1 MPYILK
7 DVCSVHEGGQVIMLH
22 LKNKVAC
29 GHFINKMNEFS
40 IVILITVIL
49 IVIVLF
55 NTAKVVPQRQEYIVE
70 RLGKFSRTLSA
81 GLHLLVPFL
90 DVVKYKRTL
99 KEEVFEVSKQNC
111 ITKDNVALG
120 IDGVLYLQVMNSKL
134 SCYGIDDYRL
144 AAQNLAQTSLR
155 SVIGKM
161 DLDKTFE
168 ERETL
173 NQAVVAA
180 VDEAAQNWGI
190 KVLRYEVKD
199 IEVSPD
205 IMNAMEKQMTAER
218 DKRAAIAQSEGERQS
233 KINLAEGEKEQ
244 SILTSEGQK
253 QELINN
259 AEGLAA
265 EIKLKADATAEAI
278 TKVAKALNQEGGEQA
293 ANLEV
298 AKQYVSEFGNLAKE
312 NNTLIIPSDVNNLSS
327 MVATAMSVIEKTK
340 KK

>member
-1 MPYILK
+1 M
-7 DVCSVHEGGQVIMLH
+7 G
-22 LKNKVAC
+22 
-29 GHFINKMNEFS
+29 EFS
-40 IVILITVIL
+40 IVVIISVLLLVYIL
-49 IVIVLF
+49 F
-55 NTAKVVPQRQEYIVE
+55 KTARVVPQRQEFIVE

-81 GLHLLVPFL
+81 GLHILIPFL

-120 IDGVLYLQVMNSKL
+120 IDGVLYLQVMDSKL

-199 IEVSPD
+199 IEVSSD

-259 AEGLAA
+259 AEGIAA
-265 EIKLKADATAEAI
+265 EIKLKADATANAI
-278 TKVAKALNQEGGEQA
+278 TKVAEALNKKGGEEA

-298 AKQYVSEFGNLAKE
+298 AKQYVKEFGNIAKE
-312 NNTLIIPSDVNNLSS
+312 SNTLIIPSDVNNISS
-327 MVATAMSVIEKTK
+327 MLATAMSVINKTK
-340 KK
+340 KKK

>member
-1 MPYILK
+1 M
-7 DVCSVHEGGQVIMLH
+7 S
-22 LKNKVAC
+22 
-29 GHFINKMNEFS
+29 EFS
-40 IVILITVIL
+40 IVIIISVVLLVI
-49 IVIVLF
+49 ILF
-55 NTAKVVPQRQEYIVE
+55 KTAKIVPQRQEFIVE

-81 GLHLLVPFL
+81 GLHILIPFL
-90 DVVKYKRTL
+90 DVVRYKRTL
-99 KEEVFEVSKQNC
+99 KEQVFEIDKQNS
-111 ITKDNVALG
+111 ITRDNVALG
-120 IDGVLYLQVMNSKL
+120 IDGVLYLQVTDSKL
-134 SCYGIDDYRL
+134 SCYGIEDYKI

-233 KINLAEGEKEQ
+233 KINAAQGEKEH

-253 QELINN
+253 QELINK
-259 AEGLAA
+259 AEGAAA

-278 TKVAKALNQEGGEQA
+278 IKVAESLNKKGGEQA
-293 ANLEV
+293 ARLEV
-298 AKQYVSEFGNLAKE
+298 AKQYIKEFGNLAKE
-312 NNTLIIPSDVNNLSS
+312 NNTLIIPSDVSNVAS
-327 MVATAMSVIEKTK
+327 MVATAMSVIDKTK

>member
-1 MPYILK
+1 M
-7 DVCSVHEGGQVIMLH
+7 SEF
-22 LKNKVAC
+22 A
-29 GHFINKMNEFS
+29 INQFS
-40 IVILITVIL
+40 IVIIISVVLLVI
-49 IVIVLF
+49 ILF
-55 NTAKVVPQRQEYIVE
+55 KTARIVPQREEFIVE

-81 GLHLLVPFL
+81 GLHILIPFL

-99 KEEVFEVSKQNC
+99 KEQVFEVDKQNS
-111 ITKDNVALG
+111 ITRDNVALV
-120 IDGVLYLQVMNSKL
+120 IDGVLYLQVTDSKL
-134 SCYGIDDYRL
+134 SCYGIDDYRI

-233 KINLAEGEKEQ
+233 KINFAQGEKEH

-253 QELINN
+253 QELINK
-259 AEGLAA
+259 AEGAAA

-278 TKVAKALNQEGGEQA
+278 VKVAESLNKKGGEQA

-298 AKQYVSEFGNLAKE
+298 AKQYIEEFGNLAKE
-312 NNTLIIPSDVNNLSS
+312 NNTLIIPSDVSNVAS
-327 MVATAMSVIEKTK
+327 MVATAMSVIDKTK

>member
-1 MPYILK
+1 
-7 DVCSVHEGGQVIMLH
+7 
-22 LKNKVAC
+22 
-29 GHFINKMNEFS
+29 MNEFS
-40 IVILITVIL
+40 ILILITVIL

-90 DVVKYKRTL
+90 DVVRYKRTL

-120 IDGVLYLQVMNSKL
+120 IDGVLYLQVMDSKL

-199 IEVSPD
+199 IED
-205 IMNAMEKQMTAER
+205 
-218 DKRAAIAQSEGERQS
+218 
-233 KINLAEGEKEQ
+233 
-244 SILTSEGQK
+244 
-253 QELINN
+253 ELS
-259 AEGLAA
+259 
-265 EIKLKADATAEAI
+265 TC
-278 TKVAKALNQEGGEQA
+278 
-293 ANLEV
+293 
-298 AKQYVSEFGNLAKE
+298 
-312 NNTLIIPSDVNNLSS
+312 
-327 MVATAMSVIEKTK
+327 K
-340 KK
+340 K

>member
-1 MPYILK
+1 
-7 DVCSVHEGGQVIMLH
+7 
-22 LKNKVAC
+22 
-29 GHFINKMNEFS
+29 MNEFS

-90 DVVKYKRTL
+90 DVVRYKRTL

-278 TKVAKALNQEGGEQA
+278 TKVAVALNQEGGEQA

-312 NNTLIIPSDVNNLSS
+312 NNTLIIPSDVNNVSS
-327 MVATAMSVIEKTK
+327 MLATAMSVIDKTK

>member
-1 MPYILK
+1 M
-7 DVCSVHEGGQVIMLH
+7 G
-22 LKNKVAC
+22 
-29 GHFINKMNEFS
+29 EFS
-40 IVILITVIL
+40 IVVIISVALLIIIL
-49 IVIVLF
+49 F
-55 NTAKVVPQRQEYIVE
+55 KTARVVPQRQEYIVE

-81 GLHLLVPFL
+81 GLHILIPFL
-90 DVVKYKRTL
+90 DVVRYKRTL

-120 IDGVLYLQVMNSKL
+120 IDGVLYLQVMDSKL

-233 KINLAEGEKEQ
+233 KINLAQGEKEQ

-265 EIKLKADATAEAI
+265 EIKLKANATAEAI
-278 TKVAKALNQEGGEQA
+278 SKVAESLNKKGGEQA

-298 AKQYVSEFGNLAKE
+298 AKQYVKEFGNLAKE
-312 NNTLIIPSDVNNLSS
+312 NNTLIIPSDVNNISS
-327 MVATAMSVIEKTK
+327 MVATAMSVIDKTK

>member
-1 MPYILK
+1 MNDFSVVIIISVAFFIFILFK
-7 DVCSVHEGGQVIMLH
+7 
-22 LKNKVAC
+22 
-29 GHFINKMNEFS
+29 
-40 IVILITVIL
+40 
-49 IVIVLF
+49 
-55 NTAKVVPQRQEYIVE
+55 TARVVPQRKEYIVE
-70 RLGKFSRTLSA
+70 RLGKYNRTLSA
-81 GLHLLVPFL
+81 GLHILIPFL
-90 DVVKYKRTL
+90 DVVRYIRTL

-120 IDGVLYLQVMNSKL
+120 IDGVLYLQVMDSKL

-233 KINLAEGEKEQ
+233 KINLAQGEKEQ

-278 TKVAKALNQEGGEQA
+278 SKVAESLNKKGGEQA

-298 AKQYVSEFGNLAKE
+298 AKQYVKEFGNLAKE
-312 NNTLIIPSDVNNLSS
+312 NNTLIIPSDVNNISS
-327 MVATAMSVIEKTK
+327 MVATAMSVIDKTK

>member
-1 MPYILK
+1 M
-7 DVCSVHEGGQVIMLH
+7 G
-22 LKNKVAC
+22 
-29 GHFINKMNEFS
+29 EFS
-40 IVILITVIL
+40 IV
-49 IVIVLF
+49 VIVSVALLIIILF
-55 NTAKVVPQRQEYIVE
+55 KTARIVPQRQEYIVE
-70 RLGKFSRTLSA
+70 RLGKFSKTLSA
-81 GLHLLVPFL
+81 GLHILIPFL
-90 DVVKYKRTL
+90 DVVRYKRTL

-120 IDGVLYLQVMNSKL
+120 IDGVLYLQVMDSKL

-233 KINLAEGEKEQ
+233 KINLAQGEKEQ

-278 TKVAKALNQEGGEQA
+278 SKVAESLNKKGGEQA

-298 AKQYVSEFGNLAKE
+298 AKQYVKEFGNLAKE
-312 NNTLIIPSDVNNLSS
+312 NNTLIIPSDVNNVSS
-327 MVATAMSVIEKTK
+327 MIATAMSVIDKTK

>member
-1 MPYILK
+1 M
-7 DVCSVHEGGQVIMLH
+7 S
-22 LKNKVAC
+22 
-29 GHFINKMNEFS
+29 EFS
-40 IVILITVIL
+40 IVIIISVVLLVI
-49 IVIVLF
+49 ILF
-55 NTAKVVPQRQEYIVE
+55 KTAKVVPQREEFIVE

-81 GLHLLVPFL
+81 GLHILIPFL

-99 KEEVFEVSKQNC
+99 KEQVFEVDKQNS
-111 ITKDNVALG
+111 ITRDNVALI
-120 IDGVLYLQVMNSKL
+120 IDGVLYLQVTNSKL
-134 SCYGIDDYRL
+134 SCYGIEDYVI
-144 AAQNLAQTSLR
+144 AATNLAQTSLR

-233 KINLAEGEKEQ
+233 KINAAQGEKEH

-253 QELINN
+253 QELINK
-259 AEGLAA
+259 AEGTAA
-265 EIKLKADATAEAI
+265 EIKLKADATADAI
-278 TKVAKALNQEGGEQA
+278 IKVAEALNKKGGEQA
-293 ANLEV
+293 ASLEV
-298 AKQYVSEFGNLAKE
+298 AKQYIKEFGNLAKE
-312 NNTLIIPSDVNNLSS
+312 NNTLIIPSDVSNISS
-327 MVATAMSVIEKTK
+327 MLATAMSVIDKTK

>member
-1 MPYILK
+1 
-7 DVCSVHEGGQVIMLH
+7 
-22 LKNKVAC
+22 
-29 GHFINKMNEFS
+29 MNEFS
-40 IVILITVIL
+40 ILILITVIL

-55 NTAKVVPQRQEYIVE
+55 NTAKVVPLRQVYIVE

-90 DVVKYKRTL
+90 DVVRYKRTL

-120 IDGVLYLQVMNSKL
+120 IDGVLYLQVMDSKL

>member
-1 MPYILK
+1 M
-7 DVCSVHEGGQVIMLH
+7 S
-22 LKNKVAC
+22 
-29 GHFINKMNEFS
+29 EFS
-40 IVILITVIL
+40 IVVIISVVFLVIIL
-49 IVIVLF
+49 F
-55 NTAKVVPQRQEYIVE
+55 KTARVVPQRQEFLVE
-70 RLGKFSRTLSA
+70 RLGKFSKTLSA
-81 GLHLLVPFL
+81 GLHILIPFL
-90 DVVKYKRTL
+90 DVIRYKRTL
-99 KEEVFEVSKQNC
+99 KEQVFEVSKQNS
-111 ITKDNVALG
+111 ITRDNVALV
-120 IDGVLYLQVMNSKL
+120 IDGVLYLQVTNSKL
-134 SCYGIDDYRL
+134 SCYGIEDYVI
-144 AAQNLAQTSLR
+144 AATNLAQTSLR

-199 IEVSPD
+199 IEVSPP
-205 IMNAMEKQMTAER
+205 IMKAMEKQMSAER

-233 KINLAEGEKEQ
+233 KINFAQGEKEH

-253 QELINN
+253 QELINK
-259 AEGLAA
+259 AEGAAA

-278 TKVAKALNQEGGEQA
+278 MKVAEALNKKGGEQA

-298 AKQYVSEFGNLAKE
+298 AKQYVKEFGNLAKE
-312 NNTLIIPSDVNNLSS
+312 NNTLIIPGDVSNVAS
-327 MVATAMSVIEKTK
+327 MVATAMSVIDKTK

>member
-1 MPYILK
+1 M
-7 DVCSVHEGGQVIMLH
+7 G
-22 LKNKVAC
+22 
-29 GHFINKMNEFS
+29 EFS
-40 IVILITVIL
+40 IVVIISVALLIIIL
-49 IVIVLF
+49 F
-55 NTAKVVPQRQEYIVE
+55 KTARVVPQRQEYIVE
-70 RLGKFSRTLSA
+70 RLGKFSKTLSA

-90 DVVKYKRTL
+90 DVVRYKRTL

-120 IDGVLYLQVMNSKL
+120 IDGVLYLQVMDSKL

-233 KINLAEGEKEQ
+233 KINLAQGEKEQ

-278 TKVAKALNQEGGEQA
+278 SKVAESLNKKGGEQA

-298 AKQYVSEFGNLAKE
+298 AKQYVKEFGNLAKE
-312 NNTLIIPSDVNNLSS
+312 NNTLIIPSDVNNISS
-327 MVATAMSVIEKTK
+327 MLATAMSVIDKTK

>member
-1 MPYILK
+1 
-7 DVCSVHEGGQVIMLH
+7 
-22 LKNKVAC
+22 
-29 GHFINKMNEFS
+29 MNEFS
-40 IVILITVIL
+40 ILILITVIL

-90 DVVKYKRTL
+90 DVVRYKRTL

-120 IDGVLYLQVMNSKL
+120 IDGVLYLQVMDSKL

-233 KINLAEGEKEQ
+233 KINLAEGDKEQ

>member
-1 MPYILK
+1 M
-7 DVCSVHEGGQVIMLH
+7 D
-22 LKNKVAC
+22 
-29 GHFINKMNEFS
+29 
-40 IVILITVIL
+40 
-49 IVIVLF
+49 
-55 NTAKVVPQRQEYIVE
+55 
-70 RLGKFSRTLSA
+70 
-81 GLHLLVPFL
+81 
-90 DVVKYKRTL
+90 
-99 KEEVFEVSKQNC
+99 
-111 ITKDNVALG
+111 
-120 IDGVLYLQVMNSKL
+120 SKL

>member
-1 MPYILK
+1 MT
-7 DVCSVHEGGQVIMLH
+7 
-22 LKNKVAC
+22 
-29 GHFINKMNEFS
+29 EFS
-40 IVILITVIL
+40 IV
-49 IVIVLF
+49 VIVSVVFLVIILLK
-55 NTAKVVPQRQEYIVE
+55 TARIVPQKSEFVIE
-70 RLGKFSRTLSA
+70 RLGKYKKVLDA
-81 GLHLLVPFL
+81 GFHLLFPFL
-90 DVVKYKRTL
+90 DVVKYKRSL

-120 IDGVLYLQVMNSKL
+120 IDGVLYLQVMDTKL
-134 SCYGIDDYRL
+134 SCYGIDDYRV

-173 NQAVVAA
+173 NQEVVAA

-218 DKRAAIAQSEGERQS
+218 DKRAAIAKSEGERQS
-233 KINLAEGEKEQ
+233 KINYAQGEKEN
-244 SILTSEGQK
+244 SILTSEGYK
-253 QELINN
+253 QELINK
-259 AEGLAA
+259 AEGSAA
-265 EIKLKADATAEAI
+265 EIKLNADATADAIAIVSEALM
-278 TKVAKALNQEGGEQA
+278 KKGGQEA

-298 AKQYVSEFGNLAKE
+298 AKQYVAEFGKLAKE
-312 NNTLIIPSDVNNLSS
+312 NNTLIIPSDVNNVSS
-327 MVATAMSVIEKTK
+327 MLATAMSVLENVK

>member
-1 MPYILK
+1 M
-7 DVCSVHEGGQVIMLH
+7 S
-22 LKNKVAC
+22 
-29 GHFINKMNEFS
+29 EFS
-40 IVILITVIL
+40 IVVIISVVLLVIIL
-49 IVIVLF
+49 F
-55 NTAKVVPQRQEYIVE
+55 KTARVVPQRQEYIVE
-70 RLGKFSRTLSA
+70 RLGKFSKTLSA
-81 GLHLLVPFL
+81 GLHILIPFL

-218 DKRAAIAQSEGERQS
+218 DKRAAIAESEGERQS
-233 KINLAEGEKEQ
+233 KINLAQGEKEQ

-265 EIKLKADATAEAI
+265 EIKLKADATADAI
-278 TKVAKALNQEGGEQA
+278 TKVAEALNKKGGEQA

-298 AKQYVSEFGNLAKE
+298 AKQYVKEFGNLAKE
-312 NNTLIIPSDVNNLSS
+312 NNTLIIPSDVNNISS
-327 MVATAMSVIEKTK
+327 MLATAMSVIDKTK

>member
-1 MPYILK
+1 M
-7 DVCSVHEGGQVIMLH
+7 G
-22 LKNKVAC
+22 
-29 GHFINKMNEFS
+29 EFS
-40 IVILITVIL
+40 IV
-49 IVIVLF
+49 VIVSVALLIIILF
-55 NTAKVVPQRQEYIVE
+55 KTARIVPQRQEYIVE
-70 RLGKFSRTLSA
+70 RLGKFSKTLSA
-81 GLHLLVPFL
+81 GLHILIPFL
-90 DVVKYKRTL
+90 DVVRYKRTL

-120 IDGVLYLQVMNSKL
+120 IDGVLYLQVMDSKL

-278 TKVAKALNQEGGEQA
+278 SKVAESLNKKGGEQA

-298 AKQYVSEFGNLAKE
+298 AKQYVKEFGNLAKE
-312 NNTLIIPSDVNNLSS
+312 NNTLIIPSDVNNVSS
-327 MVATAMSVIEKTK
+327 MIATAMSVIDKTK

>member
-1 MPYILK
+1 M
-7 DVCSVHEGGQVIMLH
+7 G
-22 LKNKVAC
+22 
-29 GHFINKMNEFS
+29 EFS
-40 IVILITVIL
+40 IVVIISVALLIIIL
-49 IVIVLF
+49 F
-55 NTAKVVPQRQEYIVE
+55 KTARVVPQRQEYIVE
-70 RLGKFSRTLSA
+70 RLGKFSKTLSA
-81 GLHLLVPFL
+81 GLHILIPFL
-90 DVVKYKRTL
+90 DVVRYKRTL

-120 IDGVLYLQVMNSKL
+120 IDGVLYLLVIDSKL

-233 KINLAEGEKEQ
+233 KINLAQGEKEQ

-259 AEGLAA
+259 AEGLAT

-278 TKVAKALNQEGGEQA
+278 SKVAESLNKKGGEQA

-298 AKQYVSEFGNLAKE
+298 AKQYVKEFGNLAKE
-312 NNTLIIPSDVNNLSS
+312 NNTLIIPSDVNNVSS
-327 MVATAMSVIEKTK
+327 MLATAMSVIDKTK

>member
-1 MPYILK
+1 
-7 DVCSVHEGGQVIMLH
+7 
-22 LKNKVAC
+22 
-29 GHFINKMNEFS
+29 MNEFS

-49 IVIVLF
+49 IIVILF

-90 DVVKYKRTL
+90 DVVRYKRTL

-278 TKVAKALNQEGGEQA
+278 TKVAVALNQEGGEQA

-312 NNTLIIPSDVNNLSS
+312 NNTLIIPSDVNNVSS
-327 MVATAMSVIEKTK
+327 MLATAMSVIDKTK

>member
-1 MPYILK
+1 M
-7 DVCSVHEGGQVIMLH
+7 S
-22 LKNKVAC
+22 
-29 GHFINKMNEFS
+29 EFS
-40 IVILITVIL
+40 IVIIISVVFLVI
-49 IVIVLF
+49 ILF
-55 NTAKVVPQRQEYIVE
+55 KTARIVPQRQEFIVE

-81 GLHLLVPFL
+81 GLHILIPFL

-99 KEEVFEVSKQNC
+99 KEQVFEVDKQNS
-111 ITKDNVALG
+111 ITRDNVALV
-120 IDGVLYLQVMNSKL
+120 IDGVLYLQVTDSKL
-134 SCYGIDDYRL
+134 SCYGIEDYVI
-144 AAQNLAQTSLR
+144 AATNLAQTSLR

-233 KINLAEGEKEQ
+233 KINAAQGEKEH
-244 SILTSEGQK
+244 SILTSEGEK
-253 QELINN
+253 QELINK
-259 AEGLAA
+259 AEGAAA

-278 TKVAKALNQEGGEQA
+278 VKVAESLNKKGGEQA

-298 AKQYVSEFGNLAKE
+298 AKQYIKEFGNLAKE
-312 NNTLIIPSDVNNLSS
+312 NNTLIIPSDVSNVAS
-327 MVATAMSVIEKTK
+327 MVATAMSVIDKTK

>member
-1 MPYILK
+1 M
-7 DVCSVHEGGQVIMLH
+7 SEF
-22 LKNKVAC
+22 A
-29 GHFINKMNEFS
+29 INQFS
-40 IVILITVIL
+40 IVIIISVVLLVI
-49 IVIVLF
+49 ILF
-55 NTAKVVPQRQEYIVE
+55 KTARIVPQREEFIVE

-81 GLHLLVPFL
+81 GLHILIPFL
-90 DVVKYKRTL
+90 DVVRYKTNL
-99 KEEVFEVSKQNC
+99 KEQVFEVDKQNS
-111 ITKDNVALG
+111 ITKDNVALV
-120 IDGVLYLQVMNSKL
+120 IDGVLYLQVTNSKL
-134 SCYGIDDYRL
+134 SCYGIDDYRV

-218 DKRAAIAQSEGERQS
+218 DKRARIAESEGES
-233 KINLAEGEKEQ
+233 HYKINSAQGEKEH

-253 QELINN
+253 QELINK
-259 AEGLAA
+259 AEGAAA

-278 TKVAKALNQEGGEQA
+278 IKVAESLNKKGGEQA
-293 ANLEV
+293 ARLEV
-298 AKQYVSEFGNLAKE
+298 AKQYIKEFGNLAKE
-312 NNTLIIPSDVNNLSS
+312 NNTLIIPGDVSNVAS
-327 MVATAMSVIEKTK
+327 MVATAMSVIDKTK

>member
-1 MPYILK
+1 M
-7 DVCSVHEGGQVIMLH
+7 G
-22 LKNKVAC
+22 
-29 GHFINKMNEFS
+29 EFS
-40 IVILITVIL
+40 IVVIISVALLIIIL
-49 IVIVLF
+49 F
-55 NTAKVVPQRQEYIVE
+55 KTARVVPQRQEYIVE
-70 RLGKFSRTLSA
+70 RLGKFSKTLSA
-81 GLHLLVPFL
+81 GLHILIPFL
-90 DVVKYKRTL
+90 DVVRYKRTL

-120 IDGVLYLQVMNSKL
+120 IDGVLYLQVIDSKL

-168 ERETL
+168 ERERL

-233 KINLAEGEKEQ
+233 KINLAQGEKEQ

-265 EIKLKADATAEAI
+265 EIKLKADATADAI
-278 TKVAKALNQEGGEQA
+278 SKVAESLNKKGGEQA

-298 AKQYVSEFGNLAKE
+298 AKQYVKEFGNLAKE
-312 NNTLIIPSDVNNLSS
+312 SNTLIIPSDVNNVSS
-327 MVATAMSVIEKTK
+327 MLATAMSVIDKTK